1 MASSNDGFA
10 AVVKQQSVAIASCL
24 FYSFCSISMVLG
36 NKLLM
41 SNFGACKQAPFG
53 VLAFQSAV
61 VTLLLLSARALKFV
75 EFPAF
80 DATTALK
87 WLPVN
92 LGFVLMLQTGL
103 MSIGLVAVPMVTV
116 FKNLTNIFTVTGDRI
131 FFGQKVGGGVIL
143 SLALMSSGALLAAAH
158 DLSFDPV
165 GYIYMLANCLCT
177 SGYVLLMRW
186 RTTDKSLK
194 LGKIGMVYYNNLLAI
209 FTSLPF
215 AFAMGEGAVVAEHW
229 RDTFSTSYFLVVC
242 VLSSMVGAAL
252 NFSAYWCVSSTSAT
266 TYATIGALNK
276 IPLIGLGAAL
286 FGDVLTGKQLLFVST
301 SMAGGFVYSYVK
313 FKEAEHAR
321 VLKESRSKVSLTET
335 QNEDE
340 DDDHAKLL
348 KSSGGRSPARVRLGS
363 FGLGKKDTVTSLK

>member
-1 MASSNDGFA
+1 MVTKQRLG
-10 AVVKQQSVAIASCL
+10 AVIKQQSAAIASCL

-41 SNFGACKQAPFG
+41 SHFGACKHAPFG

-61 VTLLLLSARALKFV
+61 VTVLLLAARAAALV
-75 EFPAF
+75 DFPAF
-80 DATTALK
+80 DIVTALK

-92 LGFVLMLQTGL
+92 VGFVLMLQTGL
-103 MSIGLVAVPMVTV
+103 MAIGLVAVPMVTV
-116 FKNLTNIFTVTGDRI
+116 FKNLTNIFTVTGDRV
-131 FFGQKVGGGVIL
+131 FFGQAVSSGIVL
-143 SLALMSSGALLAAAH
+143 SLALMLGGAVLAAAH
-158 DLSFDPV
+158 DLSFDLV
-165 GYIYMLANCLCT
+165 GYGYMLANCLTT
-177 SGYVLLMRW
+177 SSYVLLMRW
-186 RTTDKSLK
+186 RTTDKSLN

-215 AFAMGEGAVVAEHW
+215 AFAMGERAVVAEHW
-229 RDTFSTSYFLVVC
+229 SDTFSTTYFLVVC
-242 VLSSMVGAAL
+242 VLSSIVGAVL

-301 SMAGGFVYSYVK
+301 SMVGGFVYSYVK

-321 VLKESRSKVSLTET
+321 ALEEPAIALKVTQHADNHASR
-335 QNEDE
+335 
-340 DDDHAKLL
+340 AKLL
-348 KSSGGRSPARVRLGS
+348 PK
-363 FGLGKKDTVTSLK
+363 